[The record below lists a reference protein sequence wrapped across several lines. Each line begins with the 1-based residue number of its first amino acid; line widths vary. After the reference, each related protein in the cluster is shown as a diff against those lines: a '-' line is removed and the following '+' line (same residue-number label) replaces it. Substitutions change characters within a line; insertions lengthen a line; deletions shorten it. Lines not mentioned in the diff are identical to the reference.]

1 MSKQS
6 RRIQNETPTSNE
18 DPATPLPKTKIAIV
32 ISLLRRPEGAS
43 LEMLVRSTGWQAHSV
58 RGIMAG
64 AIKKKIGLT
73 ITSEKIDGLRIY
85 RIAPEL
91 AA

>member
-6 RRIQNETPTSNE
+6 HRIQNETLTSNG

-32 ISLLRRPEGAS
+32 ISLLSRPEGAS
-43 LEMLVRSTGWQAHSV
+43 LEMLVRSTGWQPHSV
-58 RGIMAG
+58 RGVMAG
-64 AIKKKIGLT
+64 AIKKKTGLT
-73 ITSEKIDGLRIY
+73 ITSEKIDGVRIY